1 MGLKLSISKI
11 TLFILFAATF
21 TGCESVRY
29 YTQAI
34 SGQVSILNKRQ
45 SINRL
50 LADLQIP
57 AKQKNQFRRILDLRE
72 FAQKEL
78 NLPVNNHYLTFV
90 ELNRPYV
97 LWNVYAA
104 PEFDFAPKT
113 WCYPIVGCT
122 AYRGYFSKTNAHR
135 YAEQLNQEGFDVYV
149 GGVTAYST
157 LGWFDDPIYS
167 TFIDFSEARLAALIF
182 HELAHQ
188 IVYVK
193 DDTTFNESF
202 ATAVEQEGLR
212 RWMESRGKT
221 DAYHNYLRAYERRL
235 HFNQL
240 IQEYRKKLESLYEKN
255 MPIEEKRREK
265 EYIIYRLK
273 DEYYKLN
280 QHWNGY
286 AGYDPWFR
294 NSINNA
300 QINTVSIYNDM
311 APAFLELI
319 EQNGG
324 DLSLF
329 YETCQKLARYS
340 KKERIRRL
348 NEELGKGMN

>member
-1 MGLKLSISKI
+1 MLIRKI
-11 TLFILFAATF
+11 ALCVLFAATF
-21 TGCESVRY
+21 TGCESVHY
-29 YTQAI
+29 YAQAVG
-34 SGQVSILNKRQ
+34 GQVSILNKRQ

-57 AKQKNQFRRILDLRE
+57 TKQKNQFRRILDIRE
-72 FAQKEL
+72 FAKKEL

-122 AYRGYFSKTNAHR
+122 AYRGYFSKENARR
-135 YAEQLNQEGFDVYV
+135 YANGLRKEGFDVYV

-157 LGWFDDPIYS
+157 LGWFDDPICS

-193 DDTTFNESF
+193 D
-202 ATAVEQEGLR
+202 
-212 RWMESRGKT
+212 
-221 DAYHNYLRAYERRL
+221 
-235 HFNQL
+235 
-240 IQEYRKKLESLYEKN
+240 
-255 MPIEEKRREK
+255 
-265 EYIIYRLK
+265 
-273 DEYYKLN
+273 EYYKLKR
-280 QHWNGY
+280 HWNGY

-294 NSINNA
+294 NPINNA

-311 APAFLELI
+311 VPTFLQLI

-329 YETCQKLARYS
+329 SETCQKLARFS

-348 NEELGKGMN
+348 NEELGKGMNLWELAVCSGFIYPKIRPILSL